1 MAKFSK
7 LTKGSITVNN
17 AGTASDV
24 VVDEISNTISDSDT
38 ALTTSDAVY
47 TELQRIGYLPYGSPV
62 ELMIS
67 GTLEN
72 QQYCDN
78 PPDLRGLTFYVKY
91 ENSYHKY
98 VPVTDSHIT
107 AGDWGSTEGYLTTT
121 ITYTE
126 DGVEVSNTISAYC
139 VPELFNFAS
148 GDFNPEGA
156 NKSEILTAFNDIL
169 SSQYWEERNT
179 SYSQSS
185 GHKKI
190 LGYDNVEY
198 AQQIRSIIAAT
209 ESVGD
214 QTETPISGLY
224 QYPGASSKT
233 LKFFSVDPIYGSV
246 SVTASGTAQ
255 GFRCKTRDID
265 WGDYSSIGWKYYN
278 SSEML
283 GYMVNANGRTMD
295 TPFTEG
301 TWTSADDWHVRNF
314 NFTIDARSSYS
325 VVFGGL
331 DRVRNVLD
339 AKASCP
345 GGMTFTFSH
354 AINNTGYWA
363 IQENSG
369 TPFSIDSTL
378 NSYSGNIIPANTDI
392 IMSYF
397 YLTRVFV
404 KIIASSD
411 YPASSWVCS
420 SDSASGTSLFS
431 YSLTPYYHF
440 KSTHGS
446 GIVKTIK
453 SGTQL
458 TYTDS
463 GGSTTTISSN
473 IQEVSW
479 DSNTA
484 TVKYKDGNLNDHT
497 VTIDSNSWYRNYNLT
512 IVANPTKTDGT
523 TKY

>member
-1 MAKFSK
+1 MAAPLTPTSLTFRGKQINGIDLETLTDANDK
-7 LTKGSITVNN
+7 LP
-17 AGTASDV
+17 ASGV
-24 VVDEISNTISDSDT
+24 IYN
-38 ALTTSDAVY
+38 
-47 TELQRIGYLPYGSPV
+47 ELIEEGMIQYGEPI

-67 GTLEN
+67 GSLEN
-72 QQYCDN
+72 QQFCDN

-91 ENSYHKY
+91 ENYFHKY
-98 VPVTDSHIT
+98 IPITDSHISV
-107 AGDWGSTEGYLTTT
+107 DNWGSTEGYLTTT

-126 DGVEVSNTISAYC
+126 DGVGVSNTISAYC
-139 VPELFNFAS
+139 VPESFNFAS

-156 NKSEILTAFNDIL
+156 DKSEILSAFNDIL
-169 SSQYWEERNT
+169 SPQYWEERNT

-190 LGYDNVEY
+190 LGHDNVEY
-198 AQQIRSIIAAT
+198 AQQIRGIITT
-209 ESVGD
+209 ETVGD
-214 QTETPISGLY
+214 QTETSIRTSISGLY
-224 QYPGASSKT
+224 QYPGASSKS
-233 LKFFSVDPIYGSV
+233 LKFFSVNPIYGSV
-246 SVTASGTAQ
+246 GVTASGTAQ

-265 WGDYSSIGWKYYN
+265 WGNYCSIGWKDYN

-295 TPFTEG
+295 TPFTKG

-314 NFTIDARSSYS
+314 HFTIDARSSYS
-325 VVFGGL
+325 VVFGSL
-331 DRVRNVLD
+331 DSVRNVLD

-397 YLTRVFV
+397 YLKRVFV

-420 SDSASGTSLFS
+420 SDSEIPKSFS

-446 GIVKTIK
+446 GIIK
-453 SGTQL
+453 NLSFGTSL
-458 TYTDS
+458 TYTDKN
-463 GGSTTTISSN
+463 GISST
-473 IQEVSW
+473 ITGIKEISW
-479 DSNTA
+479 GSGI
-484 TVKYKDGNLNDHT
+484 TVKYTDTTEHT
-497 VTIDSNSWYRNYNLT
+497 LTITPDEWLRSYNLT
-512 IVANPTKTDGT
+512 IVANPTRSDGS